1 MNLTKRTTKAEF
13 RRLLEV
19 CDDANYS
26 HKLWVGHD
34 GEVHFSR
41 IPIGSNIGSHFDA
54 KKDGA
59 KFHFETFPYK
69 GNYTGLDAVKDDA
82 WVARVYTALE
92 KNWKEGATDYI
103 EVF

>member
-13 RRLLEV
+13 RRMLEA
-19 CDDANYS
+19 CDDSHYS
-26 HKLWVGHD
+26 HKLWVDHD
-34 GEVHFSR
+34 GEVQFRR
-41 IPIGSNIGSHFDA
+41 IPIGSNIGPHFDA

-69 GNYTGLDAVKDDA
+69 GNYTGTVAAKDKI
-82 WVARVYTALE
+82 WFTRLYTALE
-92 KNWKEGATDYI
+92 KNWKRGTTGYI